1 MGERD
6 AFGREKGED
15 SLRAMGWTSSA
26 PETSVFAA
34 GEAAAPFKP
43 RPRPAEAPVDGD
55 APLRAD
61 TAPARSGRSYQRR
74 IDGGIGAPSRAA
86 IERLLQRV
94 DDAVL
99 CPPEQA
105 AEYL

>member
-1 MGERD
+1 MLLTILIAGLAACGTLMILLALKE
-6 AFGREKGED
+6 AF
-15 SLRAMGWTSSA
+15 L
-26 PETSVFAA
+26 
-34 GEAAAPFKP
+34 P
-43 RPRPAEAPVDGD
+43 RPRRSCHVIYLEPGRIDPAALAQACLWRRRCG
-55 APLRAD
+55 AL
-61 TAPARSGRSYQRR
+61 TGRL
-74 IDGGIGAPSRAA
+74 IFVDGGIGAPSRAA